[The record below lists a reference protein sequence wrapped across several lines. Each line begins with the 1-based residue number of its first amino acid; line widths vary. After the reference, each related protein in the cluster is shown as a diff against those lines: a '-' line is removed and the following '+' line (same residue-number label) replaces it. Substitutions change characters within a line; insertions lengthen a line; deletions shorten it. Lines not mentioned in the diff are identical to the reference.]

1 MLIVQGNR
9 NTITKLYL
17 LDMSMTTMKATKPST
32 TQNLTITIIMTTT
45 TMDFMVMVIMAQTT
59 ITL

>member
-1 MLIVQGNR
+1 MLIVRGNR
-9 NTITKLYL
+9 NTITKPYL
-17 LDMSMTTMKATKPST
+17 LDMSMTTMKATKPSI
-32 TQNLTITIIMTTT
+32 TQNLTITIIMIIT

>member
-1 MLIVQGNR
+1 MLIVRGNR